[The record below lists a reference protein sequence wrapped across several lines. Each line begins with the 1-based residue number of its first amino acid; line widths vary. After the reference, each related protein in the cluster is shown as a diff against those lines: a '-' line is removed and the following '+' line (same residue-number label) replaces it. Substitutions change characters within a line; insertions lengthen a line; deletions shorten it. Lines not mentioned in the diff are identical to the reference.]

1 MDPYI
6 RSIICEAI
14 KLADIMISI
23 SRRHQLKYR
32 PSGISVRTPGRVL
45 SVAFVSLILCLLFA
59 TTDLLAFPSPESSQQ
74 SETAALVPVGSAL
87 SHAFIHM
94 AQQAKTSVV
103 NITVKRKIT
112 GDPGRQKRP
121 PWLDIPFFR
130 RFYEQSSIPEEEMHL
145 PDSREQDIASGV
157 IIRSDGY
164 ILTNHHVVDQAYD
177 IRVQLIDQ
185 RVFQAELIGQDRP
198 TDVAVLKI
206 NAFQLPAF
214 RWGNSDLLKVG
225 EIVMAVGNPFGLS
238 QTVTMG
244 IISTAGRA
252 NIGFVDYESFIQ
264 TDAAINPG
272 NFGGA
277 LINLNGELIGINTA
291 ILQES
296 SGTIG
301 IGFAIP
307 SQMAKAVATSLI
319 NQGTVTRG
327 WFGIATQKLT
337 PGLAEHFK
345 TSIVHGVVI
354 TDIAKDGPAGR
365 AKLQRRDIILE
376 YNGTPITN
384 PRQLQSLIGETIPGT
399 SITIRRLQGGQEKN
413 VTVMIEEF
421 PLERS
426 PPTRLKPKDDA
437 QLLTGVTVEPV
448 PKSFSGKE
456 GVLVVEIAPG
466 SLVDKRGL
474 EEGDIILDINQTPV
488 RSVKDFERLTEQLRR
503 HDTALLLLRREN
515 ATMFLPLHKGK

>member
-1 MDPYI
+1 MH
-6 RSIICEAI
+6 E
-14 KLADIMISI
+14 
-23 SRRHQLKYR
+23 
-32 PSGISVRTPGRVL
+32 PSGQSARTQGRAL
-45 SVAFVSLILCLLFA
+45 PFSFVSLILTFSLA
-59 TTDLLAFPSPESSQQ
+59 ATDLLAFPSPESSQPI
-74 SETAALVPVGSAL
+74 ETAALIPAGSAL

-112 GDPGRQKRP
+112 GDPGQQKRP
-121 PWLDIPFFR
+121 PWLDIQFSR
-130 RFYEQSSIPEEEMHL
+130 RFYEQSSIPEEEMSM
-145 PDSREQDIASGV
+145 PDSREQDITSGV
-157 IIRSDGY
+157 IFRSDGY

-177 IRVQLIDQ
+177 IRVQLIDE
-185 RVFQAELIGQDRP
+185 RVFQAELIGQDRA

-206 NAFQLPAF
+206 NASQLPAF

-238 QTVTMG
+238 QTLTMG

-277 LINLNGELIGINTA
+277 LINLNSELIGINTA
-291 ILQES
+291 ILHES
-296 SGTIG
+296 SETIG

-319 NQGTVTRG
+319 NQGKVTRG
-327 WFGIATQKLT
+327 WAGIATQKLT

-354 TDIAKDGPAGR
+354 TDVAKGGLAGR
-365 AKLQRRDIILE
+365 AKLQRRDIILK
-376 YNGTPITN
+376 YKGTPITN
-384 PRQLQSLIGETIPGT
+384 PRQLQSLIAETIPGT
-399 SITIRRLQGGQEKN
+399 SITIQRLKGGQEKDI
-413 VTVMIEEF
+413 TVKIEEF
-421 PLERS
+421 PLKRS
-426 PPTRLKPKDDA
+426 PHSPLKPKDSA

-448 PKSFSGKE
+448 PKNFPGKE
-456 GVLVVEIAPG
+456 GILVREIAPG

-474 EEGDIILDINQTPV
+474 EEGDIILEIDQKPI
-488 RSVKDFERLTEQLRR
+488 RSVKDFERLAEELGL
-503 HDTALLLLRREN
+503 HDKALLLLRREN
-515 ATMFLPLHKGK
+515 ATMFLPIHKGN